1 MALQHIAAAHAASR
15 SAGVAVRELADST
28 TIRAAFSLGRG
39 CAGGR
44 VSWPVPT
51 VGERL
56 ASRLLSL
63 IRKQG
68 FELSVLLPES
78 AGFCPM
84 VLGVKDGN
92 K

>member
-1 MALQHIAAAHAASR
+1 
-15 SAGVAVRELADST
+15 
-28 TIRAAFSLGRG
+28 
-39 CAGGR
+39 